1 MMDLIRTISEAPS
14 FRSCSA
20 FRQNPTWLTCSLI
33 VSETLPGPQPSRR
46 SFGQEPRTGL
56 EAAGNAGADH
66 DAQGLLAV
74 ERGAGLRR
82 RARRPFCKK
91 AKVSRRDGSIKS
103 VARCPD
109 MHNCGADEWTAHGFR
124 STITG
129 QAAVQ
134 IPPSTP
140 GQRAEGPEPE

>member
-74 ERGAGLRR
+74 ERGAVLRR

-91 AKVSRRDGSIKS
+91 AKS
-103 VARCPD
+103 
-109 MHNCGADEWTAHGFR
+109 
-124 STITG
+124 
-129 QAAVQ
+129 
-134 IPPSTP
+134 IPPGGQHQIRSPLSGHAQLRRRRMDSARISVDNYWP
-140 GQRAEGPEPE
+140 GRGSNTAIDPGAAR

>member
-14 FRSCSA
+14 FWSCSA
-20 FRQNPTWLTCSLI
+20 FRQNPTWLTCSLV
-33 VSETLPGPQPSRR
+33 VSETLPSRAAEVL
-46 SFGQEPRTGL
+46 GQEPRTGL

-66 DAQGLLAV
+66 DAQDLVAV
-74 ERGAGLRR
+74 ERGAVLRR

-103 VARCPD
+103 VVRCPD

-140 GQRAEGPEPE
+140 GQRAGGPEPE

>member
-74 ERGAGLRR
+74 ERVPSCAGA
-82 RARRPFCKK
+82 RAGRFAKK
-91 AKVSRRDGSIKS
+91 QKYPAG
-103 VARCPD
+103 
-109 MHNCGADEWTAHGFR
+109 TAA
-124 STITG
+124 SN
-129 QAAVQ
+129 
-134 IPPSTP
+134 P
-140 GQRAEGPEPE
+140 